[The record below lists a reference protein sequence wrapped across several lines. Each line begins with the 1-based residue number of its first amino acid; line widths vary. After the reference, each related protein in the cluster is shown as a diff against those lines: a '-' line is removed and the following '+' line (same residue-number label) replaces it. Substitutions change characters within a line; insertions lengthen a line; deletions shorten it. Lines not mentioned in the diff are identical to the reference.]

1 MVLDLRMPSMTG
13 WQLWDR
19 MRADREWQ
27 SIAVIAVTGEGDAT
41 TRARDAGMC
50 ELFTKPVD
58 FDALI
63 GAIQRYCR
71 SRRIEARRTSDG
83 CHRSSA
89 GRGRK

>member
-27 SIAVIAVTGEGDAT
+27 SIAVLAVTGEGDAT

-50 ELFTKPVD
+50 
-58 FDALI
+58 
-63 GAIQRYCR
+63 GAVHQAGGLRRADR
-71 SRRIEARRTSDG
+71 SHPAILPFPQN
-83 CHRSSA
+83 
-89 GRGRK
+89 